1 MVHCTSWPKYRFSTI
16 HCCFFGQRPW
26 FHAPHAVLYISVHK
40 KEWKVFH
47 CTSRSTRM
55 TTPGRRWAAPA
66 STAATARSGF
76 CDSVCVRESDDDSV
90 ILRRWRSSA
99 TRARS
104 GSCETRSGAPPSG
117 GWRPAASGDWTRCTT
132 NLLKGDAQCIVKL
145 HSCVTSSHLT
155 QCCGIRRWD
164 AADTFRWRGVTSRK
178 NADFMP
184 AQWVGHSPAFVACLT
199 GFFTINYFLAF

>member
-1 MVHCTSWPKYRFSTI
+1 MAVKTLRLNVNFNLRFAWKNNSIIHTIFLSKLITIMVHCTSWPKYRFSTI

-76 CDSVCVRESDDDSV
+76 CDSVCGNLMM
-90 ILRRWRSSA
+90 ILWFCAGEDLLRQGRGAEAARWGAARRQA
-99 TRARS
+99 
-104 GSCETRSGAPPSG
+104 E
-117 GWRPAASGDWTRCTT
+117 D
-132 NLLKGDAQCIVKL
+132 DAQRQAETGRDVPRIFWK
-145 HSCVTSSHLT
+145 VTH
-155 QCCGIRRWD
+155 
-164 AADTFRWRGVTSRK
+164 
-178 NADFMP
+178 NA
-184 AQWVGHSPAFVACLT
+184 L
-199 GFFTINYFLAF
+199 